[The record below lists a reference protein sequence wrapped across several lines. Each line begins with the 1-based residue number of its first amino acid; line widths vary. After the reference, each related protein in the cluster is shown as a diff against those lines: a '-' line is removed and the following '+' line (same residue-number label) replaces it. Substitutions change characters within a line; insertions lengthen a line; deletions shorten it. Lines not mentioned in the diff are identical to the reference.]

1 MAVKMR
7 EMSLEQRR
15 QFIDTEQ
22 LWDAWLL
29 TDRRSRG
36 YAGSM
41 GWRTTKGREYLIRQ
55 SIDAAARQ
63 MRSLGPRSPETER
76 VLEEFRDNK
85 ARVKAEKEQ
94 QSKRLSEMARL
105 NRALR
110 LGRVPRTS
118 SAVLRVLERR
128 QLLGR
133 NVTIVGTNAIFAY
146 EAKAGV
152 FVDTDILATGDLDI
166 LYDARAKLRLRAEE
180 DPPSL
185 RAALELAD
193 RTFRKIEDKSFRAV
207 NSAGFYVD
215 LIKATP
221 HDVIASAEKDA
232 IGGDDDLHACHIE
245 NMRWVVNAPK
255 FRSMAIGEDG
265 YPVSMICPD
274 PRAFALYKLWMSL
287 RDPAREPV
295 KRNRDSAQATVV
307 AAMVNQYMPELPFQP
322 QHLACFPMAATSL
335 ASEHDFFKLMA

>member
-1 MAVKMR
+1 MVVKLR

-22 LWDAWLL
+22 LWEAWLQ
-29 TDRRSRG
+29 TNRRSQS
-36 YAGSM
+36 YSGSM
-41 GWRTTKGREYLIRQ
+41 GWRTSKGREYLVRQ
-55 SIDAAARQ
+55 LVEGQTRQ
-63 MRSLGPRSPETER
+63 MRSLGPRSTETER
-76 VLEEFRDNK
+76 LLEEFRDNK
-85 ARVKAEKEQ
+85 AGVKADRDQ
-94 QSKRLSEMARL
+94 QASRLSEMARL

-118 SAVLRVLERR
+118 AAVLRALERR

-133 NVTIVGTNAIFAY
+133 SVSVIGTHAIFAY
-146 EAKAGV
+146 EARAGL

-166 LYDARAKLRLRAEE
+166 LYDARARLRLRAEE

-185 RAALELAD
+185 RDALELAD
-193 RTFRKIEDKSFRAV
+193 KTFKKVEDRSFRAV

-221 HDVIASAEKDA
+221 HDVMTSTEKDA
-232 IGGDDDLHACHIE
+232 IGGADDLHACHIE

-255 FRSMAIGEDG
+255 FKSMAIGEDG
-265 YPVSMICPD
+265 YPVSMVCPD

-287 RDPAREPV
+287 KDPSREPL
-295 KRNRDSAQATVV
+295 KRKRDSAQATTV
-307 AAMVNQYMPELPFQP
+307 AAIVNHYMPDLPFEP
-322 QHLACFPMAATSL
+322 QHLASFPIAASSL
-335 ASEHDFFKLMA
+335 AEEHDFFRLVA